1 MIKTCVLAELAAARF
16 FTFIM
21 PLFIIAFIGV
31 PIFEIY
37 LLISVG
43 EEIGAQWT
51 ILAVI
56 GTALLGAALVRRQG
70 LATLAKFNAS
80 RGTTEGPAF
89 IVFEGLVL
97 LIAGIFLLT
106 PGFFTDALGFLCL
119 VPALRARALRV
130 WISKHSVAVNQ
141 NQRRSSGDVVDGE
154 FRRLDD

>member
-1 MIKTCVLAELAAARF
+1 
-16 FTFIM
+16 M
-21 PLFIIAFIGV
+21 PLFIVAFIAV

-51 ILAVI
+51 IMAVI

-97 LIAGIFLLT
+97 LMAGVFFAHAWIFHR
-106 PGFFTDALGFLCL
+106 
-119 VPALRARALRV
+119 RARFLMSCARFTGAGV
-130 WISKHSVAVNQ
+130 TGVDFQ
-141 NQRRSSGDVVDGE
+141 TFSGG
-154 FRRLDD
+154 

>member
-1 MIKTCVLAELAAARF
+1 
-16 FTFIM
+16 M

-51 ILAVI
+51 IMAVI

>member
-1 MIKTCVLAELAAARF
+1 
-16 FTFIM
+16 M
-21 PLFIIAFIGV
+21 PLFIIALIGV

-43 EEIGAQWT
+43 EEIGARWT
-51 ILAVI
+51 IVAVI
-56 GTALLGAALVRRQG
+56 ATALLGAALVRQQG

-80 RGTTEGPAF
+80 RGTTDGPAF

-97 LIAGIFLLT
+97 LMAGIFLLT

-119 VPALRARALRV
+119 VPALRAWALRV
-130 WISKHSVAVNQ
+130 WISKHSVTVNQ
-141 NQRRSSGDVVDGE
+141 NQKKSSGDIVDGE

>member
-1 MIKTCVLAELAAARF
+1 
-16 FTFIM
+16 M
-21 PLFIIAFIGV
+21 PLFIIALIGV

-51 ILAVI
+51 IVAVI
-56 GTALLGAALVRRQG
+56 ATALLGAALVRQQG

-80 RGTTEGPAF
+80 RGTTDGPAF

-97 LIAGIFLLT
+97 LMAGIFLLT

-119 VPALRARALRV
+119 VPALRAWALRG
-130 WISKHSVAVNQ
+130 WISKHSVTVNQ
-141 NQRRSSGDVVDGE
+141 NQKKSSGDIVDGE